1 MMIMV
6 NTTNSLRMYPSLNPS
21 TMKYEGAFRPQG
33 SYQGESAYADVA
45 QLTGSELN
53 IQEGEAMDI
62 AGFEQMP
69 DPKYFGACE
78 GCADSEIFERPNAFS
93 KKKNS
98 APPLPDLRDAL
109 EDEKKNDDDPQK
121 YQRLLRQGDRQNDRP
136 VDPLPMPKKPKI

>member
-1 MMIMV
+1 
-6 NTTNSLRMYPSLNPS
+6 
-21 TMKYEGAFRPQG
+21 MKYEGAFRPQG

-109 EDEKKNDDDPQK
+109 ENEKKNDDNDPQK
-121 YQRLLRQGDRQNDRP
+121 YQRLLRQGDRKT